1 MYEKEEKSQ
10 YEFIQ
15 EFLTNDGFHFNH
27 LMIKG
32 IIKFLYEK
40 FGSDFWKYIIEGNSD
55 LFKSFRQNEMES
67 AEMVYRINKETKREL
82 KEMKRSQEKIQ
93 RNKELDEEERK
104 YRASHPN
111 SWGN

>member
-1 MYEKEEKSQ
+1 MHEKEEKTQ
-10 YEFIQ
+10 YKYIQ

-40 FGSDFWKYIIEGNSD
+40 FGSDFWKYIIEDNSD
-55 LFKSFRQNEMES
+55 LFKKFRKYEYEE
-67 AEMVYRINKETKREL
+67 AEKWYHFNKEIKRER
-82 KEMKRSQEKIQ
+82 KEAIRSQEKIQ

-104 YRASHPN
+104 YRESHPN
-111 SWGN
+111 AWGN